1 MSAAHEVISAFLD
14 DEPFDPQDLAM
25 ALEDPAGRTLLID
38 SITLRRMV
46 QPTETIPP
54 MKAPAPVRRFGWR
67 AAAAAA
73 MFVVALTGGYLVGE
87 RRSIAPVTEAE
98 APPPTR
104 VVQAVPFTPAGG
116 GR

>member
-1 MSAAHEVISAFLD
+1 MSTAHEVISAFLD
-14 DEPFDPQDLAM
+14 DEPFDPQDLAR
-25 ALEDPAGRTLLID
+25 ALDDPAGRTLLID
-38 SITLRRMV
+38 SLMLRRIV
-46 QPTETIPP
+46 QPTDAIPP
-54 MKAPAPVRRFGWR
+54 MKAPAPPRRSPWR
-67 AAAAAA
+67 VAAAAA

-87 RRSIAPVTEAE
+87 RRSIAPVDE